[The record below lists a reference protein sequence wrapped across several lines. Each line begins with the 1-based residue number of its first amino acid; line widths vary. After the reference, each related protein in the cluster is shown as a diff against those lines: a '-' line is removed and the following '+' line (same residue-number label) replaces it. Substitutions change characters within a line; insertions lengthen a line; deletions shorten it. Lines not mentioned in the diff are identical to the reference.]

1 MLTRQDKKEL
11 IEILN
16 QIDVKKMDLSH
27 AEANNVKWFRFG
39 TYNALNIVTDII
51 SQLPEQKP
59 TKNKEQVS

>member
-1 MLTRQDKKEL
+1 MLTRRDKKEL
-11 IEILN
+11 IEILK

-39 TYNALNIVTDII
+39 TYHALNIVTDII

-59 TKNKEQVS
+59 TKKKEQVS